1 MLPRRPTVLTFL
13 LLGAGSASADSVDLA
28 PLEVT
33 STRVTSEWLQTSAAV
48 SSVSVADKPGEQMLT
63 LDSLL
68 MAVPGAVPQSRYNMA
83 QGMRLSIRGFGA
95 RSSFGMRG
103 IRVLVDGVPLTMPD
117 GQTEMD
123 GVDLSLVENIEV
135 IRGSAST
142 LYGNGAG
149 GVLAITTREPSLEP
163 RTLVD
168 VGGGADGY
176 RRVRAETSG
185 TSGNL
190 GGLLA
195 LNVTNMDGYRDHAA
209 SEARNLTGKLR
220 WQADAGVLGVTFQ
233 ALDNRSEDPGALTL
247 AQVRDKRSQARPQS
261 LLFDSDE
268 QMNQQRLAVNWTSQL
283 SDTDSYQLRTWL
295 GRRDFGN
302 RLPLRAGGQTT
313 YERLFAGVGGQYT
326 HLANWFGLG
335 HQLTTGIDI
344 EQQRDDRERHN
355 NEVGGHTGNLTL
367 RQREKAGGYGLYVQD
382 SIDLTERLQLT
393 LGGRYD
399 ATRQSVDD
407 RFPSDGDASDAQR
420 FEDFNYSAGLS
431 YRLTEHTMAYAR
443 VATSFET
450 PTLNELSNP
459 TAGGF
464 NTGLQPARALT
475 RELGVKG
482 EWDDLRLEAVVY
494 SILLKDELVAQST
507 DRGNTYSNA
516 GKSRRDGFELSGE
529 YRPVDNWRLSMAY
542 SYNDYH
548 YTRFEGYDDNRL
560 PGIPRQTLFT
570 EVGYESDAFY
580 ARVNMNAYGPQYAD
594 NANEARVAGNA
605 LFNLRVGTVLKL
617 HGQELEPYVGVDNLT
632 DRRYYDN
639 LRINDTGARYYEP
652 GPGRTLY
659 AGIRASF

>member
-33 STRVTSEWLQTSAAV
+33 STRVTSEWLQTPAAV

-220 WQADAGVLGVTFQ
+220 WQADAGVLG
-233 ALDNRSEDPGALTL
+233 
-247 AQVRDKRSQARPQS
+247 
-261 LLFDSDE
+261 
-268 QMNQQRLAVNWTSQL
+268 
-283 SDTDSYQLRTWL
+283 
-295 GRRDFGN
+295 
-302 RLPLRAGGQTT
+302 
-313 YERLFAGVGGQYT
+313 
-326 HLANWFGLG
+326 
-335 HQLTTGIDI
+335 
-344 EQQRDDRERHN
+344 
-355 NEVGGHTGNLTL
+355 
-367 RQREKAGGYGLYVQD
+367 
-382 SIDLTERLQLT
+382 
-393 LGGRYD
+393 
-399 ATRQSVDD
+399 
-407 RFPSDGDASDAQR
+407 
-420 FEDFNYSAGLS
+420 
-431 YRLTEHTMAYAR
+431 
-443 VATSFET
+443 
-450 PTLNELSNP
+450 
-459 TAGGF
+459 
-464 NTGLQPARALT
+464 
-475 RELGVKG
+475 
-482 EWDDLRLEAVVY
+482 
-494 SILLKDELVAQST
+494 
-507 DRGNTYSNA
+507 
-516 GKSRRDGFELSGE
+516 
-529 YRPVDNWRLSMAY
+529 
-542 SYNDYH
+542 
-548 YTRFEGYDDNRL
+548 
-560 PGIPRQTLFT
+560 
-570 EVGYESDAFY
+570 
-580 ARVNMNAYGPQYAD
+580 
-594 NANEARVAGNA
+594 
-605 LFNLRVGTVLKL
+605 
-617 HGQELEPYVGVDNLT
+617 
-632 DRRYYDN
+632 
-639 LRINDTGARYYEP
+639 
-652 GPGRTLY
+652 
-659 AGIRASF
+659 